1 MPFTL
6 DKFALTGKVAI
17 VTGAGGRKNSIGEA
31 YCFGLAAAGA
41 TVIAADI
48 NEAGALAV
56 AGRLHEAGYANAI
69 GAQVDITSEASIAAL
84 AKRVADKLGGT
95 DILVNNAALMAELKY
110 ETGCIGADN
119 AEWDRVMNVNLKGA
133 WLMAKAFAPQMIA
146 RGGGKIVNQV
156 SAGAYPAAS
165 LYGIAKLA
173 TVGLTTT
180 LARELGKQK
189 INVNAIAP
197 GNTMSEAGA
206 TLTPPGS
213 PFRQMVDAMCTVE
226 STAEPEALV
235 GALLLLVSQA
245 GDWMS
250 GQVLHV
256 DGGLVIRP

>member
-1 MPFTL
+1 MAFTL
-6 DKFALTGKVAI
+6 DKFSLQGKVAI
-17 VTGAGGRKNSIGEA
+17 VTGAGGRKHSIGEA

-48 NEAGALAV
+48 NEAGAKDLAS
-56 AGRLHEAGYANAI
+56 RLTEAGYKAI
-69 GAQVDITSEASIAAL
+69 GAQVNIVDQASIDAL
-84 AKRVADKLGGT
+84 VKLVADQFGGA

-110 ETGCIGADN
+110 EAGVMGADN

-133 WLMAKAFAPQMIA
+133 WLMARAFAPQMIA

-156 SAGAYPAAS
+156 SAGAFPAQS

-180 LARELGKQK
+180 LARELGGQK

-206 TLTPPGS
+206 ALTPEGS
-213 PFRQMVDAMCTVE
+213 AYHEMVKAMCTVN
-226 STAEPEALV
+226 PFGQPDDLV
-235 GALLLLVSQA
+235 GALLLLVSPA
-245 GDWMS
+245 GEWMS

-256 DGGLVIRP
+256 DGGLILRP

>member
-1 MPFTL
+1 MAFTL
-6 DKFALTGKVAI
+6 DKFELKGKVAI

-41 TVIAADI
+41 TVVAADI
-48 NEAGALAV
+48 NEAGAKAV
-56 AGRLHEAGYANAI
+56 AARLTEAGYKAI
-69 GAQVDITSEASIAAL
+69 GVQVDIVNEASIAAL
-84 AKRVADKLGGT
+84 AKTVADQFGGT

-110 ETGCIGADN
+110 ETGVIGAEN

-133 WLMAKAFAPQMIA
+133 WLMAKAFAPQMIQ

-156 SAGAYPAAS
+156 SAGAYPAQS

-206 TLTPPGS
+206 GLTPPGS

-235 GALLLLVSQA
+235 GALLLLVSEA
-245 GDWMS
+245 GVWMS

>member
-1 MPFTL
+1 MAFTL
-6 DKFALTGKVAI
+6 DKFALQGKVAI
-17 VTGAGGRKNSIGEA
+17 VTGAGGRKNGIGEA

-48 NEAGALAV
+48 NLAGAEGA
-56 AGRLHEAGYANAI
+56 AARLREAGYNAI
-69 GAQVDITSEASIAAL
+69 GAQVDITNEASIAAL
-84 AKRVADKLGGT
+84 AKLASDKFGGV
-95 DILVNNAALMAELKY
+95 DILVNNAALMVEMDMSK
-110 ETGCIGADN
+110 GCIGADN
-119 AEWDRVMNVNLKGA
+119 AEWDRMMNVNVKGA
-133 WLMAKAFAPQMIA
+133 WLMCKAFAPQMIA

-165 LYGIAKLA
+165 IYGITKLA
-173 TVGLTTT
+173 VVGLTTT

-206 TLTPPGS
+206 SLTPPGS
-213 PFRQMVDAMCTVE
+213 PFRAMVEAMCTVE
-226 STAEPEALV
+226 AVADPEALV
-235 GALLLLVSQA
+235 GALLLLVSPA
-245 GDWMS
+245 GEWMS

>member
-6 DKFALTGKVAI
+6 DKFALKGKVAI

-41 TVIAADI
+41 TVVAADI
-48 NEAGALAV
+48 NEAGAQAV
-56 AGRLHEAGYANAI
+56 AARLTEAGYKAI
-69 GAQVDITSEASIAAL
+69 GAQVDIVNEASIAAL
-84 AKRVADKLGGT
+84 AKTVADQFGGA

-110 ETGCIGADN
+110 DTGAIGADN
-119 AEWDRVMNVNLKGA
+119 AEWDRVMSVNLKGA

-146 RGGGKIVNQV
+146 RGGGKIVNQA
-156 SAGAYPAAS
+156 SAGAYPAQS

-197 GNTMSEAGA
+197 GNTMSEAG
-206 TLTPPGS
+206 TGLTPPGS

-235 GALLLLVSQA
+235 GALLLLVSEA
-245 GDWMS
+245 GVWMS

>member
-1 MPFTL
+1 MAFNL
-6 DKFALTGKVAI
+6 DRFALHDKVAI

-48 NEAGALAV
+48 NEAGANAV
-56 AGRLHEAGYANAI
+56 AERLTAAGHRAL
-69 GAQVDITSEASIAAL
+69 GAQVDISDEASIARLAAL
-84 AKRVADKLGGT
+84 VKDKFGGA

-110 ETGCIGADN
+110 ETGVIGADN
-119 AEWDRVMNVNLKGA
+119 AEWDRVMNVNLKGG
-133 WLMAKAFAPQMIA
+133 WLMCKAFAPQMMA

-156 SAGAYPAAS
+156 SAGAYPAGT

-180 LARELGKQK
+180 LARELGQQN

-206 TLTPPGS
+206 ALTPPGS
-213 PFRQMVDAMCTVE
+213 AYREMVEAMCVVKPLG
-226 STAEPEALV
+226 EPDDLV
-235 GALLLLVSQA
+235 GTLLLLVSQA
-245 GDWMS
+245 GDWIS
-250 GQVLHV
+250 GQVFHV
-256 DGGLVIRP
+256 DGGLVLRP